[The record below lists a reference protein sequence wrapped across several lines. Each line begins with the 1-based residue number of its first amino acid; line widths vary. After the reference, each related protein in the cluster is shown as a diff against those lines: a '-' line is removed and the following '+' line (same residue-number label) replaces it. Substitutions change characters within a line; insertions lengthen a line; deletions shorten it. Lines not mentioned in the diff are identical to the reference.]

1 MGRCRRRSRADAAS
15 RGSYDREVAEA
26 STFLAW
32 AESLET
38 TSYYEILRV
47 PTDASPTEIQ
57 RAFHALSLRCHP
69 DRFVEEG
76 PEVASAAAAVFKRAA
91 EAYGVLRKPALRE
104 RYDAELRAGRL
115 VLDERA
121 APPKRHHEQRTL
133 YMIARTTKAKQHAA
147 KADSLIAAGKLDEAR
162 VQLISA
168 NQHDPNNDE
177 LKERLD
183 ILYEALLLEPGDLL

>member
-1 MGRCRRRSRADAAS
+1 VFDDERYHRR
-15 RGSYDREVAEA
+15 VAES

-32 AESLET
+32 AESLQT
-38 TSYYEILRV
+38 MSYYEILRV
-47 PTDASPTEIQ
+47 PEDASQGEIQ
-57 RAFHALSLRCHP
+57 QAFHDLSLRCHP

-91 EAYGVLRKPALRE
+91 EAYNVLRKPALRK
-104 RYDAELRAGRL
+104 RYDAELQKGQL

-121 APPKRHHEQRTL
+121 VEPKKQHEQRTL
-133 YMIARTTKAKQHAA
+133 FMIARTPKAKQHAA
-147 KADSLIAAGKLDEAR
+147 KADELLAKGKLDEAR
-162 VQLISA
+162 VQLITA

-183 ILYEALLLEPGDLL
+183 ILYEALMLEPGDLL